1 MWALPCAQVD
11 ERAMAAREVTALRSS
26 GSPSTSGHNTPTVL
40 GTTLSH
46 GPGSAE
52 FAEALLGG
60 GGSGGGGAGP
70 LIRQGSMN
78 LPKPEESGVPATHPD
93 MCILRIR
100 RQHLLEVRVWKAL
113 KPHKPISIK
122 THHRK
127 ALSAFSL
134 SDALAWLWSWSAWL
148 LCGLAPLS
156 QNATGA
162 KSAQGS
168 VSLTEDVW
176 KFV

>member
-1 MWALPCAQVD
+1 
-11 ERAMAAREVTALRSS
+11 MAAREVTALRSS

-46 GPGSAE
+46 GPGSSE

-60 GGSGGGGAGP
+60 GSSGGASGGP

-100 RQHLLEVRVWKAL
+100 RQHLLEVCA
-113 KPHKPISIK
+113 
-122 THHRK
+122 
-127 ALSAFSL
+127 SACPFSVTL
-134 SDALAWLWSWSAWL
+134 SDAGCSWPACTSQ
-148 LCGLAPLS
+148 GLFLPI
-156 QNATGA
+156 
-162 KSAQGS
+162 
-168 VSLTEDVW
+168 
-176 KFV
+176 